1 MSVAAAEA
9 KAKARL
15 EYQLYRKLTY
25 IYYMAEEQVKSIKKF
40 AGELADERKR
50 GWDMHHCSPISK
62 NPSLP

>member
-1 MSVAAAEA
+1 
-9 KAKARL
+9 
-15 EYQLYRKLTY
+15 
-25 IYYMAEEQVKSIKKF
+25 MAEEQIKSIKKF